1 MVVRIDIFTSVFCRH
16 SPAAVNA
23 MKRIAPDFKGRIEW
37 NEVSIETSEGKEKAG
52 IMGIDHVPTVVIDG
66 KVIFVGP
73 PSKDELASEI
83 TKRL

>member
-1 MVVRIDIFTSVFCRH
+1 
-16 SPAAVNA
+16 
-23 MKRIAPDFKGRIEW
+23 
-37 NEVSIETSEGKEKAG
+37 VSIETIEGKEKAQ
-52 IMGIDHVPTVVIDG
+52 IIGIDHVPTVVIDG